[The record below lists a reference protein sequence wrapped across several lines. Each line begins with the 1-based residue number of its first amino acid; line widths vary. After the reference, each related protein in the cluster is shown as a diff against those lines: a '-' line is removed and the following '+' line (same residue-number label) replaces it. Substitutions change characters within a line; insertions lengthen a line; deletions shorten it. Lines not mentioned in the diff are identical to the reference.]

1 MNQNEQSLI
10 KEIVTMLENAGYD
23 SYAQITGY
31 VETNNDIYITRK
43 GSARDKIKAVSL
55 SALKEYLHENKRSD

>member
-10 KEIVTMLENAGYD
+10 EEIATLLKQAGYD

-31 VETNNDIYITRK
+31 VETHDESYITRK
-43 GSARDKIKAVSL
+43 GEARDKIKTISF
-55 SALKEYLHENKRSD
+55 SALKEYLIQSKG

>member
-10 KEIVTMLENAGYD
+10 QEIVTLLDNAGYD

-31 VETNNDIYITRK
+31 VETHDDSYITRK
-43 GSARDKIKAVSL
+43 GDARDKIKLVSL
-55 SALKEYLHENKRSD
+55 PALKEYLAHHKRSN

>member
-10 KEIVTMLENAGYD
+10 QEIVTLLENAGYD

-31 VETNNDIYITRK
+31 VKTHDDSYITRK
-43 GSARDKIKAVSL
+43 GEARDKIKTISF
-55 SALKEYLHENKRSD
+55 SALKEYLIQNKG

>member
-31 VETNNDIYITRK
+31 VETHDDSYITRK
-43 GSARDKIKAVSL
+43 GDARDKIKMVST
-55 SALKEYLHENKRSD
+55 SALKEYLACHKRFF